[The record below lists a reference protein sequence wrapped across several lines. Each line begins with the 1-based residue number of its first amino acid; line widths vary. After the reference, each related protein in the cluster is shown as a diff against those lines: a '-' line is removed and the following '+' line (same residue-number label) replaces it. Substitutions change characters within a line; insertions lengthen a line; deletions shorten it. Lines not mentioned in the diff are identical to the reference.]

1 MDFSKL
7 NPWNWFKHEEA
18 DKGRSEVVPVKHDD
32 RSSSRLPQVSNLD
45 QLHREIDRLFEDAF
59 RGFGF
64 PARSRPEFLQQ
75 FLSDEWMPVF
85 RANVDIASD
94 DKQYTITL
102 EAPGLAQ
109 EDLSIELK
117 DRVLVIK
124 GAKQQEQ
131 EHKDQYYFRKERRYG
146 SFERVLAVPDD
157 ADVDSIQARMQKGL
171 LTITIPRKEAEKS
184 NVKKITINNG

>member
-1 MDFSKL
+1 MDLSKL
-7 NPWNWFKHEEA
+7 NPWNWFKHEESGK
-18 DKGRSEVVPVKHDD
+18 DRGDVVPVKHDD
-32 RSSSRLPQVSNLD
+32 RSSSQWPQISNLS

-59 RGFGF
+59 RSSGF
-64 PARSRPEFLQQ
+64 PAHSRPEFLNQI
-75 FLSDEWMPVF
+75 FSDDFMPVF
-85 RANVDIASD
+85 RASVDIASD
-94 DKQYTITL
+94 SKQYTITL

-109 EDLSIELK
+109 EDLSVELK
-117 DRVLVIK
+117 DRMLVIK

-131 EHKDQYYFRKERRYG
+131 ERKDQYYYRKERRYG

-157 ADVDSIQARMQKGL
+157 ADVGGIQANMQKGV